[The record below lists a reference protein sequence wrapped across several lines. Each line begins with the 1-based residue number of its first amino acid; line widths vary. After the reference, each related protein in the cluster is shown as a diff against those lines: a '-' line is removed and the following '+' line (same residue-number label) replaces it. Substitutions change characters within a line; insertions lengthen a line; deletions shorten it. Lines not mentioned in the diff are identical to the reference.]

1 MSNHFKSSNKFLF
14 AVYLYSTSWVL
25 VVVGG
30 IFFKKERKK
39 KKTKGNKRE
48 NNQTEKSFFCFI
60 SLIAVAP
67 KSSSLHRKIPPG
79 CLHAPPL
86 LTDQITY
93 LLYLFFSSIS
103 IFLYQF
109 LPCLLIKSW
118 WWWRWGW
125 WWTPFWCFFPAS
137 WSNQFFFYTMM
148 IMVKGEEDLWLW
160 ASPAY
165 WSNHF
170 IFYVMMIMIISTIMV
185 KGRDL

>member
-1 MSNHFKSSNKFLF
+1 MRDLFELPHKSSNKFLF

-39 KKTKGNKRE
+39 KKIKGNKRE

-60 SLIAVAP
+60 SLIAVAL

-93 LLYLFFSSIS
+93 LLYLFFLLFLSFYINSSPAYRSNHDDDGDEELRMMVDS
-103 IFLYQF
+103 ILML
-109 LPCLLIKSW
+109 LPCFLIKSLLFLHDDDN
-118 WWWRWGW
+118 G
-125 WWTPFWCFFPAS
+125 
-137 WSNQFFFYTMM
+137 
-148 IMVKGEEDLWLW
+148 
-160 ASPAY
+160 
-165 WSNHF
+165 
-170 IFYVMMIMIISTIMV
+170 
-185 KGRDL
+185 

>member
-1 MSNHFKSSNKFLF
+1 MRDLFELPHKLSKNYLF

-39 KKTKGNKRE
+39 KKIKGNKRE

-86 LTDQITY
+86 LTDQITS
-93 LLYLFFSSIS
+93 LLYLFFFFYFFLFLSIPPLLTDQ
-103 IFLYQF
+103 IMMMMEMRKMVDPILML
-109 LPCLLIKSW
+109 LPCFLIKSLLFLHDDDN
-118 WWWRWGW
+118 G
-125 WWTPFWCFFPAS
+125 
-137 WSNQFFFYTMM
+137 
-148 IMVKGEEDLWLW
+148 
-160 ASPAY
+160 
-165 WSNHF
+165 
-170 IFYVMMIMIISTIMV
+170 
-185 KGRDL
+185 